1 MIHKLSAPKKLEH
14 KLRSIPPWIFRHMV
28 DHTLDDGELVLLVD
42 SKNKGIVFG
51 LADSGDIS
59 IRVLGRSPRQI
70 RGILEQR
77 IQQAHQLRTRF
88 GPPKTNCFRLING
101 EGDGLSGL
109 IVDVY
114 DNTVVLRLYAK
125 CWIPYLDII
134 VDILSK
140 LPNTTRV
147 YRKFG
152 VRNVDGRKGG
162 ITLLGSELP
171 DHLLVKEHGITF
183 LVRPKKGQKTGLF
196 LDQREH
202 RKIIG
207 GMSKD
212 KLVSNLFA
220 YNGGFSIYAAM
231 GGAKRVYS
239 IDIAARAL
247 DDAKEIFRLNGINPD
262 KHVFEA
268 TDAFQWKSPESM
280 DIFIC
285 DPPSLSKGKHSD
297 SNAQKAYQDLAA
309 NCAKQ
314 VAKGN
319 ILATAS
325 CTARLT
331 SKEWERSIINGVRS
345 QGQWSWLWRSYEPM
359 DHPTMLEHFEARYLK
374 FALLHRRQ

>member
-1 MIHKLSAPKKLEH
+1 MIHKLSVPKKLEH

-28 DHTLDDGELVLLVD
+28 DHTLDDGELILLVD

-88 GPPKTNCFRLING
+88 GPPQTNCFRLING

-140 LPNTTRV
+140 LPNTNRI

-196 LDQREH
+196 LDQ
-202 RKIIG
+202 
-207 GMSKD
+207 
-212 KLVSNLFA
+212 
-220 YNGGFSIYAAM
+220 
-231 GGAKRVYS
+231 
-239 IDIAARAL
+239 
-247 DDAKEIFRLNGINPD
+247 
-262 KHVFEA
+262 
-268 TDAFQWKSPESM
+268 T
-280 DIFIC
+280 
-285 DPPSLSKGKHSD
+285 
-297 SNAQKAYQDLAA
+297 
-309 NCAKQ
+309 
-314 VAKGN
+314 
-319 ILATAS
+319 
-325 CTARLT
+325 
-331 SKEWERSIINGVRS
+331 
-345 QGQWSWLWRSYEPM
+345 
-359 DHPTMLEHFEARYLK
+359 HPCLP
-374 FALLHRRQ
+374 

>member
-1 MIHKLSAPKKLEH
+1 MIQKVQVPKKLEH
-14 KLRSIPPWIFRHMV
+14 KLRSLPPWIFRSAI
-28 DHTLDDGELVLLVD
+28 DHGISAGEPVLLVD
-42 SKNKGIVFG
+42 SKNKGVAFG

-70 RGILEQR
+70 STILTQR
-77 IQQAHQLRTRF
+77 IEQAHQMRTRF
-88 GPPKTNCFRLING
+88 GPPDTDCFRLING
-101 EGDGLSGL
+101 EGDGLSGI

-114 DNTVVLRLYAK
+114 AATAVLRLYST
-125 CWIPYLDII
+125 CWLPFIDRI
-134 VDILSK
+134 VGILSS
-140 LPNTTRV
+140 LPNIERV
-147 YRKFG
+147 YRKYG
-152 VRNVDGRKGG
+152 VRNVDGKKGG
-162 ITLLGSELP
+162 VTLHGKKLP
-171 DHLLVKEHGITF
+171 EFLLVKEHGIQF

-202 RKIIG
+202 RRIIG
-207 GMSKD
+207 NMANN

-239 IDIAARAL
+239 IDIAAQAL
-247 DDAKEIFRLNGINPD
+247 EDAKEIFRLNGINPD

-268 TDAFQWKSPESM
+268 TDAFQWKSPEPM

-297 SNAQKAYQDLAA
+297 SNAQKAYQDLAK
-309 NCAKQ
+309 NCARQ

-319 ILATAS
+319 VLATAS

-331 SKEWERSIINGVRS
+331 SKEWERSIINGIRNH
-345 QGQWSWLWRSYEPM
+345 GQWSWMWRSYEPI